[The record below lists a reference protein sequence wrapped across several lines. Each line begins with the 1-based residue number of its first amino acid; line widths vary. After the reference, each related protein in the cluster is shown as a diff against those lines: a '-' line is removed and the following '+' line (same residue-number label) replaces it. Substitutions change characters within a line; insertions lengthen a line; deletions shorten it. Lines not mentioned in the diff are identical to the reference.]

1 MDEATTE
8 RVLQDS
14 MFELDNL
21 SAYLGKLKDMV
32 CADERE
38 TLLRPSAFNLRE
50 LVEKVV
56 RLTNIPAGK
65 KVSFSTAF
73 PPYWVGI
80 ELRSPNSRGA
90 SWFSIPAK

>member
-1 MDEATTE
+1 MRMDEATTE

-56 RLTNIPAGK
+56 RLTNPRREKSLFLDGLSPGYAG
-65 KVSFSTAF
+65 SD
-73 PPYWVGI
+73 G
-80 ELRSPNSRGA
+80 RSGTCGECLV
-90 SWFSIPAK
+90 

>member
-1 MDEATTE
+1 
-8 RVLQDS
+8 
-14 MFELDNL
+14 
-21 SAYLGKLKDMV
+21 MV

-56 RLTNIPAGK
+56 RLTNIPARGK

-73 PPYWVGI
+73 APGYAGSDG
-80 ELRSPNSRGA
+80 RSGTCGECLV
-90 SWFSIPAK
+90 